1 MTWNHEPENPLSPS
15 EENAPFFATKD
26 AFLHAVYDNWTYF
39 VRYLLKYYSMLC
51 GRERETGSRA
61 PVNVGWWV
69 SIAVPRAN
77 RRFDALLKSCDV
89 QDLLVDALELCTK
102 NPRLRSFYRQY
113 TPRYHERVVSFRT
126 WFCQRLRSK
135 AGLRIKTWKRQRG
148 DVTPLPDQ
156 PEPHQRTRPRRKP
169 ADYLLSRPR
178 RRPMDRTRG
187 PEDTMAD
194 DTLAA
199 LAEQAKVPVIVGETV
214 AAFLAR
220 GGRIRRVPARPAVN
234 FPADFAAAR
243 AQQLWLGRRQ
253 SHTHTPRTARKEQG
267 DHPAYRA
274 LEARLDVHH
283 LAACLTAK
291 EQGILALY
299 VDFKCVVSKE
309 FAEALGYE
317 QHQARNKIS
326 YIKKKMKQH
335 IKRAK
340 EFFPHNHDFGE

>member
-1 MTWNHEPENPLSPS
+1 L
-15 EENAPFFATKD
+15 ENAPFFATED
-26 AFLHAVYDNWTYF
+26 AFLQAVYDNWTYF
-39 VRYLLKYYSMLC
+39 IRYLLKYYSMLC
-51 GRERETGSRA
+51 ERERETGSHA

-89 QDLLVDALELCTK
+89 QELLVDALELCTK
-102 NPRLRSFYRQY
+102 NPRLRSSYRQY
-113 TPRYHERVVSFRT
+113 APRYHGKEVSFRT

-148 DVTPLPDQ
+148 YVTPLPDQ
-156 PEPHQRTRPRRKP
+156 PEPHQRKRPCRKP

-178 RRPMDRTRG
+178 RRTVDMTRG

-199 LAEQAKVPVIVGETV
+199 LAEHAKVPVIVGDTV

-220 GGRIRRVPARPAVN
+220 GGRIRRVPARPASN

-243 AQQLWLGRRQ
+243 AKQLWLGRRQ
-253 SHTHTPRTARKEQG
+253 PQTHTPRTARKELEN
-267 DHPAYRA
+267 HPPYSAC
-274 LEARLDVHH
+274 EARHDIQQ
-283 LAACLTAK
+283 LAACLTTK
-291 EQGILALY
+291 EQWILDLY
-299 VDFKCVVSKE
+299 LDFQCVVSKE
-309 FAEALGYE
+309 FAEALSYE
-317 QHQARNKIS
+317 QHQEHNKIS

-340 EFFPHNHDFGE
+340 EFFPHNCDFGE